1 MGSAGGAREK
11 RGGDAFA
18 QTRDGLRA
26 GGLRRGLGCDQ
37 VDRGAARGIGR
48 RCERDRARRDSER
61 RQRGWR
67 GQRDVPPPQQRRVRT
82 VVVASDAGDIGA
94 QAGGRVRLDS
104 RRVGGQQGGAV
115 HGLAVLG
122 AGDVRYRCRVEPGA
136 RLRRDEHERKQ
147 QALGAA
153 SVAVRLRGHWK
164 VVRPDGGSVKLAARY
179 IPNRKVI
186 RMAKPA
192 PAVEV
197 KVLAR
202 NKRARHEYHVD
213 ETLEA
218 GLVLAGSEV
227 KSIRAGK
234 VTLVD
239 AFADIDKGEAW
250 LHQMEIGVYAFS
262 HGRNHEPRRKRKLLL
277 HRREIDRLVG
287 KIREKS
293 YTLVPLSL
301 YEKKGR
307 VKAEIALVYGKQ
319 SWDKREDV
327 KKRESQREIDRAMA
341 SRRR

>member
-1 MGSAGGAREK
+1 MNRFAVLEAGDVGD
-11 RGGDAFA
+11 RGGVEPRACLG
-18 QTRDGLRA
+18 RDQHQRQQQA
-26 GGLRRGLGCDQ
+26 A
-37 VDRGAARGIGR
+37 GAARVWR
-48 RCERDRARRDSER
+48 SARGLITKWYAPTGPSQGAPRYSRWARDS
-61 RQRGWR
+61 RGES
-67 GQRDVPPPQQRRVRT
+67 QP
-82 VVVASDAGDIGA
+82 
-94 QAGGRVRLDS
+94 
-104 RRVGGQQGGAV
+104 
-115 HGLAVLG
+115 
-122 AGDVRYRCRVEPGA
+122 
-136 RLRRDEHERKQ
+136 
-147 QALGAA
+147 AA
-153 SVAVRLRGHWK
+153 
-164 VVRPDGGSVKLAARY
+164 D
-179 IPNRKVI
+179 
-186 RMAKPA
+186 
-192 PAVEV
+192 EV

-250 LHQMEIGVYAFS
+250 LHQMDIGVYAFS

-307 VKAEIALVYGKQ
+307 VKAELALVHGKQ
-319 SWDKREDV
+319 SWDKREDA

>member
-1 MGSAGGAREK
+1 MPK
-11 RGGDAFA
+11 PNP
-18 QTRDGLRA
+18 
-26 GGLRRGLGCDQ
+26 
-37 VDRGAARGIGR
+37 AA
-48 RCERDRARRDSER
+48 D
-61 RQRGWR
+61 
-67 GQRDVPPPQQRRVRT
+67 
-82 VVVASDAGDIGA
+82 
-94 QAGGRVRLDS
+94 
-104 RRVGGQQGGAV
+104 
-115 HGLAVLG
+115 
-122 AGDVRYRCRVEPGA
+122 
-136 RLRRDEHERKQ
+136 
-147 QALGAA
+147 
-153 SVAVRLRGHWK
+153 
-164 VVRPDGGSVKLAARY
+164 
-179 IPNRKVI
+179 
-186 RMAKPA
+186 
-192 PAVEV
+192 V

-239 AFADIDKGEAW
+239 AFADIDKCEAW
-250 LHQMEIGVYAFS
+250 LHQMDIGVYAFS
-262 HGRNHEPRRKRKLLL
+262 HGRNHDPRRKRKLLL

-307 VKAEIALVYGKQ
+307 VKAELALVYGKQ
-319 SWDKREDV
+319 SWDKREDS